1 MDTCSQPSM
10 TPAHCSSG
18 SHSTSGSIDHALRRR
33 SLWTAYLLAM
43 LFHVQLGLMPLFH
56 GHSVVIGTTV
66 NPAQVPLVYRAMLG
80 YFLLP
85 LLALLLITWA
95 ASDGCGS
102 GIESGSES
110 GSGRWR
116 PWRRWHFWLSIVYSF
131 TNLFHLIADIVVPD
145 SRADQVFLMALLFL
159 IGLLINRQ
167 AWFWWHP
174 GLAAMQT

>member
-1 MDTCSQPSM
+1 M
-10 TPAHCSSG
+10 TPAHRSSDDPANPRP
-18 SHSTSGSIDHALRRR
+18 IDHALRLR

-56 GHSVVIGTTV
+56 GRSVVIGTTV
-66 NPAQVPLVYRAMLG
+66 NPDQVPLVYRAMLG

-95 ASDGCGS
+95 ASDGCG
-102 GIESGSES
+102 SGSES

>member
-1 MDTCSQPSM
+1 MDP
-10 TPAHCSSG
+10 
-18 SHSTSGSIDHALRRR
+18 ALRRRKIDYALRLR

-56 GHSVVIGTTV
+56 GFSVAIGSTV

-85 LLALLLITWA
+85 LMALLLITWA

-102 GIESGSES
+102 ESES

-116 PWRRWHFWLSIVYSF
+116 PWRRWHFWLSVVYSF
-131 TNLFHLIADIVVPD
+131 TNIFHLIADIVVPD
-145 SRADQVFLMALLFL
+145 SRADQVFLMPLLFL

-167 AWFWWHP
+167 AWCWSHP